1 MELNSIVAMATRAM
15 ESVLAFVKTETEFSA
30 IIKHKEH
37 DVTRR
42 FDLVAEQTL
51 QEELLAREISAR
63 IVSEEWGDRTIG
75 EDPQCTF
82 IFDPVDGSTN
92 VAIGFPYFCSS
103 LAYAPKTDDV
113 TLSDVT
119 MGAVVT
125 NSLDAYA
132 AKRGDGARF
141 NTTPLLTKKSPRLR
155 KPVVAGYAYGVP
167 RIPRGLIELEKR
179 SIVRIFGSI
188 AYDLCQVASGTLDA
202 VVDTRDRLS
211 SYDIAAAQLIV
222 RESHGFVTMG
232 DGSQLNAPVT
242 ATNLSLVCSIDPAL
256 HDCIVQTLRQFSKDG
271 LPRPHNDTS

>member
-1 MELNSIVAMATRAM
+1 MELDSIVAMATRAM

-30 IIKHKEH
+30 ITKHKER

-51 QEELLAREISAR
+51 QDELLARGINAR

-75 EDPQCTF
+75 DDPQCTF

-113 TLSDVT
+113 SLSDVT

-132 AKRGDGARF
+132 AKRGGSARF
-141 NTTPLLTKKSPRLR
+141 NATPLVTKKSPRY
-155 KPVVAGYAYGVP
+155 KPVVAGYAYGVS
-167 RIPRGLIELEKR
+167 RVPRGLIELEKR

-222 RESHGFVTMG
+222 RESHGFVTTG
-232 DGSQLNAPVT
+232 DGSPLDAPVT
-242 ATNLSLVCSIDPAL
+242 ATNLSLVCSTDPTL
-256 HDCIVQTLRQFSKDG
+256 HNTIVQTLRQFSKDG
-271 LPRPHNDTS
+271 QNQPNNDTS